1 MVCDGWER
9 WPEVLLETATHQQ
22 RETQEAAAT
31 CPEAGRC
38 SLEEP
43 CEDDGEADVVE
54 AVPRVKVEA
63 CVREEVPSA
72 AAAAAAEEEG
82 VLGFLIGLVVFPE
95 FDFPGFDLPQDL
107 PALLF

>member
-31 CPEAGRC
+31 CPEVGRC

-63 CVREEVPSA
+63 GVREAVPS
-72 AAAAAAEEEG
+72 AAAAEEEG
-82 VLGFLIGLVVFPE
+82 GLGFLIGLVVFPE
-95 FDFPGFDLPQDL
+95 FDFPGFDRPQDL

>member
-1 MVCDGWER
+1 M
-9 WPEVLLETATHQQ
+9 LLETVTHQQ

-31 CPEAGRC
+31 CPEVGRC

-43 CEDDGEADVVE
+43 CEDDGEVDVVE

-63 CVREEVPSA
+63 CVREEVPCA
-72 AAAAAAEEEG
+72 VAAAEEEG

-95 FDFPGFDLPQDL
+95 FDFPGCDLPQDL